1 MLNTFV
7 NYLKNNLNLS
17 EHSIKA
23 YQNDLVDFMKW
34 CDENGKKTNLIKYKD
49 ILEYISSL
57 ESKGYA
63 VSTQN
68 RRIMSLKKFYGFMVD
83 MEEMK
88 SSPVSKIK
96 AKSNTKKGEAY
107 LKKAQVQE
115 LLKAVESQKKS
126 YAYYRDIA
134 IIKTFLSLGLRN
146 DELRSIK
153 VSDVDFDNKEIK
165 VMRKGR
171 EEQILPITDELLEAI
186 EKHLENSYDDSEYLF
201 VSRNGGKFTSRAI
214 NNLVTKYIS
223 KVVDDKEYHRP
234 HVLRHTCA
242 SLIVNSGVPV
252 PTAQWLLNHKDIQT
266 TQRYLHTSKEEVRQ
280 HMNSVSV
287 W

>member
-1 MLNTFV
+1 MLKTFV
-7 NYLKNNLNLS
+7 SYLKNNLNLS

-23 YQNDLVDFMKW
+23 YQNDLVDFMNW
-34 CDENGKKTNLIKYKD
+34 CNENDLSANAIKYKD
-49 ILEYISSL
+49 ILSYISHL

-68 RRIMSLKKFYGFMVD
+68 RRIMSLKKFYKFMVD
-83 MEEMK
+83 MEEVK
-88 SSPVSKIK
+88 SSPVVKVH
-96 AKSNTKKGEAY
+96 AKSNVKKGDAY
-107 LKKAQVQE
+107 LKREQVKE
-115 LLKAVESQKKS
+115 LLSVVESQKKS
-126 YAYYRDIA
+126 YSYYRDIA

-146 DELRSIK
+146 EELRSIK
-153 VSDVDFDNKEIK
+153 VKDVDFDNREIK

-171 EEQILPITDELLEAI
+171 VEQVLPITSELADAI
-186 EKHLENSYDDSEYLF
+186 KDYMEDRYHDSEYLF

-214 NNLVTKYIS
+214 NDLVTKYVS
-223 KVVDDKEYHRP
+223 KVVSDKNYHKP

-252 PTAQWLLNHKDIQT
+252 PTAQWLLNHSNIET
-266 TQRYLHTSKEEVRQ
+266 TQRYLHTSKEEVRA
-280 HMNSVSV
+280 HMDSVSV